1 MQEGLFPKKLRIYR
15 FMMARLPLHRFFKH
29 QSLSIVHSW
38 AIWSF
43 WSTLKP
49 KYWQYFS
56 LFYSRG
62 FWGLYNLDY
71 KVTKLQSIEPLFWKA
86 VLYIKPAEPS
96 SIILVLILFLGKTTK
111 EILLMQMT
119 NWEDKGT
126 AGPIHYPMWVWNFEN
141 KCYWYVVCWW
151 FITAIIW
158 NVCLLFPQ
166 KRLVV

>member
-1 MQEGLFPKKLRIYR
+1 MQEGLFPKKLRIYG

-38 AIWSF
+38 SIWSF
-43 WSTLKP
+43 WSMLKP

-71 KVTKLQSIEPLFWKA
+71 KVTKLQSIEPLFWMA
-86 VLYIKPAEPS
+86 VLYIKPAELP

-119 NWEDKGT
+119 NCEKT
-126 AGPIHYPMWVWNFEN
+126 KVQQ
-141 KCYWYVVCWW
+141 VQ
-151 FITAIIW
+151 FITQCEYKILKINAIDTSS
-158 NVCLLFPQ
+158 VDGL
-166 KRLVV
+166 

>member
-1 MQEGLFPKKLRIYR
+1 MQEGLFPKELRIYR

-119 NWEDKGT
+119 NCEKT
-126 AGPIHYPMWVWNFEN
+126 KVQQ
-141 KCYWYVVCWW
+141 VQ
-151 FITAIIW
+151 FITQCEYEILKINAIDTSS
-158 NVCLLFPQ
+158 VDGL
-166 KRLVV
+166 